1 MPEYEQGLYGFLDQD
16 LDQMLENA
24 KKHPFKVHMDF
35 ETRFRV
41 WTEQV
46 LVDRVMYVRKHP
58 DLETMI
64 RMYDLT
70 LRDSVRLLKRAT
82 KELLEV
88 ADIVDYSEKHRAH
101 LNTAQSVYDQRK
113 RLIVSVHFKT
123 LDEILETQRR

>member
-1 MPEYEQGLYGFLDQD
+1 MSDYEQGLYGFLDQD
-16 LDQMLENA
+16 LDQMLETA
-24 KKHPFKVHMDF
+24 KKHPFKVRMDF
-35 ETRFRV
+35 ETRFKV
-41 WTEQV
+41 WTKQV
-46 LVDRVMYVRKHP
+46 LVDRLMYVRKHP

-101 LNTAQSVYDQRK
+101 LNTVQSVYDQRK
-113 RLIVSVHFKT
+113 QLILSAHFKA